1 MVLILSRQD
10 IESILDMKDTMR
22 AVEEAFKQYALGT
35 IEMPLRT
42 TIRPKDFGGTFLV
55 MPAFIGGM
63 RALGLKVVTVYPK
76 NPERFGLPTILAT
89 IMLNDPET
97 GAPLAVMDGAY
108 VTAMRT
114 GAVSGVATK
123 YLARR
128 DANVAG
134 IFGAGVQA
142 RTQLWAIAE
151 ARQLTRAKVFDIDSK
166 RADQFCKEMSE
177 KLGIEVVRSGSAEDT
192 IKGSHIIATATTSK
206 TPIFE
211 GRWLEPGMHVNG
223 IGSHSPDARELDTE
237 TIRRCKIVVDQREA
251 ASKEA
256 GDLMTPVAEGAITWE
271 SIHAEL
277 GEIVTGRKPARTSES
292 EITLFKSVGLALQD
306 ISTAQMVYQLAKE
319 RHVGKNI
326 DI

>member
-10 IESILDMKDTMR
+10 VESILDMKASMQ
-22 AVEEAFKQYALGT
+22 AVEEAFRQYALGT
-35 IEMPLRT
+35 LEMPLRT

-63 RALGLKVVTVYPK
+63 KALGLKVVTVYPK
-76 NPERFGLPTILAT
+76 NPEKFGLPTILAT

-97 GAPLAVMDGAY
+97 GGPLAVMDGAY

-151 ARQLTRAKVFDIDSK
+151 ARQLTKAKVFDVDLN
-166 RADQFCKEMSE
+166 RANQFCKEMGE
-177 KLGIEVVRSGSAEDT
+177 KLGIEVVRSNSAEDT
-192 IKGSHIIATATTSK
+192 VKGSHIIATATTSK

-256 GDLMTPVAEGAITWE
+256 GDLMMPVAEGVLTWE

-277 GEIVTGRKPARTSES
+277 GEIITGRKLARTSES

-306 ISTAQMVYQLAKE
+306 ISTATMVYQLAKE
-319 RHVGKNI
+319 RQVGKSI

>member
-1 MVLILSRQD
+1 MQ
-10 IESILDMKDTMR
+10 
-22 AVEEAFKQYALGT
+22 AVEEAFRQYALGT
-35 IEMPLRT
+35 LEMPLRT

-63 RALGLKVVTVYPK
+63 KALGLKVVTVYPK
-76 NPERFGLPTILAT
+76 NPEKFGLPTILAT

-97 GAPLAVMDGAY
+97 GGPLAVMDGAY

-151 ARQLTRAKVFDIDSK
+151 ARQLTKAKVFDVDLN
-166 RADQFCKEMSE
+166 RANQFCKEMGE
-177 KLGIEVVRSGSAEDT
+177 KLGIEVVRSNSAEDT
-192 IKGSHIIATATTSK
+192 VKGSHIIATATTSK

-256 GDLMTPVAEGAITWE
+256 GDLMMPVAEGVLTWE

-277 GEIVTGRKPARTSES
+277 GEIITGRKLARTSES

-306 ISTAQMVYQLAKE
+306 ISTATMVYQLAKE
-319 RHVGKNI
+319 RQVGKSI

>member
-10 IESILDMKDTMR
+10 VESILDMKASMQ
-22 AVEEAFKQYALGT
+22 AVEEAFRQYALGT
-35 IEMPLRT
+35 VEMPLRT

-63 RALGLKVVTVYPK
+63 KALGLKVVTVYPK
-76 NPERFGLPTILAT
+76 NPEKFGLPTILAT

-97 GAPLAVMDGAY
+97 GGPLAVMDGAY

-151 ARQLTRAKVFDIDSK
+151 ARQLTKAKVFDVDLN
-166 RADQFCKEMSE
+166 RANQFCKEMGE
-177 KLGIEVVRSGSAEDT
+177 KLGIEVVRSNSAEDT
-192 IKGSHIIATATTSK
+192 VKGSHIIATATTSK

-256 GDLMTPVAEGAITWE
+256 GDLMMPVAEGVLTWE

-277 GEIVTGRKPARTSES
+277 GEIITGRKLARTSES

-306 ISTAQMVYQLAKE
+306 ISTATMVYQLAKE
-319 RHVGKNI
+319 RQVGRSI